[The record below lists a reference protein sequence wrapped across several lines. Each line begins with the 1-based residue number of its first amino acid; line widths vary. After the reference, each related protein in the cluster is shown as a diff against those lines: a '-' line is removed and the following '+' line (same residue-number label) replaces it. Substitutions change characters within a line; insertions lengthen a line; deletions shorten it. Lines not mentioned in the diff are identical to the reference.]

1 MCIILA
7 NKYDGENAGRQNGNR
22 IHRAG
27 TASPFWLDR
36 FVMSPSPQL
45 GKSGWSGVGNRRW
58 ADRLPP
64 GLRIETADSV
74 IRTVTDRPTR
84 IELRMQSSNGQR
96 SGHVTRCFRSASRPG
111 NGACTRATRAIGRSR
126 IHKASEPGDFEA
138 RRGHFTEAV
147 RKIVPGREPQSMAHR
162 CTRLEIVAWERRGRR
177 LNLVVPQD
185 SPGAPPESRDV
196 NCSRRRSNNA
206 SIRVFNSRWSVRRLP
221 DESSAPTAEA
231 SRLGGTHHA
240 SYLVSMNMSKRQA
253 LSYDV
258 SSVGYAPQAGG
269 LHRRQSL
276 STERIA

>member
-1 MCIILA
+1 MHRTAPQPGQVPPKTEIAPHCCRRPHAGLFHARRWLIFLSWRIILA

-111 NGACTRATRAIGRSR
+111 NGACTRATRPSADHEFTRPANQAI
-126 IHKASEPGDFEA
+126 
-138 RRGHFTEAV
+138 
-147 RKIVPGREPQSMAHR
+147 
-162 CTRLEIVAWERRGRR
+162 
-177 LNLVVPQD
+177 
-185 SPGAPPESRDV
+185 
-196 NCSRRRSNNA
+196 
-206 SIRVFNSRWSVRRLP
+206 
-221 DESSAPTAEA
+221 
-231 SRLGGTHHA
+231 
-240 SYLVSMNMSKRQA
+240 SKHDGVTSQRQ
-253 LSYDV
+253 
-258 SSVGYAPQAGG
+258 
-269 LHRRQSL
+269 
-276 STERIA
+276 